1 MTLIPLLESCE
12 DRSKYRSLRHCYR
25 RLTLL
30 EGSSDQG
37 ESGNKGKFGEFYV
50 LENIMKT
57 SGILAK
63 ILEFPQERLYLVNQN
78 KL

>member
-1 MTLIPLLESCE
+1 
-12 DRSKYRSLRHCYR
+12 
-25 RLTLL
+25 L